1 MSAFISAVVA
11 ITAAASAYSG
21 YSQRK
26 SAKEAS
32 KRVDAENKRIQGEA
46 DAARV
51 ANKLDREAGTEDVA
65 KVQSAG
71 NSDSVISTGRRKRAK
86 TATVSSGL
94 GL

>member
-1 MSAFISAVVA
+1 MTAFVSAALVISA
-11 ITAAASAYSG
+11 AATV

-32 KRVDAENKRIQGEA
+32 KRADAESKRVQGEA

-71 NSDSVISTGRRKRAK
+71 NSDSVISTGRRKRAQ
-86 TATVSSGL
+86 TAAVSSGL

>member
-11 ITAAASAYSG
+11 ITTAATV

-32 KRVDAENKRIQGEA
+32 KRADAESKRVQGEA

-51 ANKLDREAGTEDVA
+51 ANKLNRDAGTEDVA
-65 KVQSAG
+65 NVQSAG
-71 NSDSVISTGRRKRAK
+71 NSDSVISTGRRKRAP
-86 TATVSSGL
+86 TATVASGL

>member
-1 MSAFISAVVA
+1 MTAFVSAVVA
-11 ITAAASAYSG
+11 ISAAATV
-21 YSQRK
+21 YSQRQSTK
-26 SAKEAS
+26 TAS
-32 KRVDAENKRIQGEA
+32 KRADAENKRIQNEA

-71 NSDSVISTGRRKRAK
+71 NSDSVISTGRRKRAQ

>member
-1 MSAFISAVVA
+1 MTAFVSAVVA
-11 ITAAASAYSG
+11 ISAAATV

-32 KRVDAENKRIQGEA
+32 KRADAENKRVQGEA

-51 ANKLDREAGTEDVA
+51 ANKLNREAGTEDVA

-71 NSDSVISTGRRKRAK
+71 NSDSVISTGRRKRAP

>member
-1 MSAFISAVVA
+1 MTAFVSAVVA
-11 ITAAASAYSG
+11 ISAAATV

>member
-1 MSAFISAVVA
+1 MTAFVSAVVA
-11 ITAAASAYSG
+11 ITTAATV

-32 KRVDAENKRIQGEA
+32 KRADAENKRIQGEA

-51 ANKLDREAGTEDVA
+51 ANNLNREAGTEDVA

-71 NSDSVISTGRRKRAK
+71 NSDSVISTGRRKRAP

>member
-11 ITAAASAYSG
+11 ISAAASV

-32 KRVDAENKRIQGEA
+32 KRADAENKRIQGEA

-51 ANKLDREAGTEDVA
+51 ANKLDREASTEDVA

-71 NSDSVISTGRRKRAK
+71 NSDSSISTGRRKRAK

>member
-11 ITAAASAYSG
+11 ITTAATV

-32 KRVDAENKRIQGEA
+32 KRADAENKRIQDEA

-51 ANKLDREAGTEDVA
+51 ANKLNREAGTEDVA

-71 NSDSVISTGRRKRAK
+71 NSDSVISTGRRKRAP

>member
-1 MSAFISAVVA
+1 MTAFISAVVA
-11 ITAAASAYSG
+11 ISTAATV

-32 KRVDAENKRIQGEA
+32 KRADAENKRIQGEA

-51 ANKLDREAGTEDVA
+51 ANKLDREASTEDVA

>member
-1 MSAFISAVVA
+1 MTAFISAVVA
-11 ITAAASAYSG
+11 ISAAATV

-32 KRVDAENKRIQGEA
+32 KRADAESKRIQGEA

-51 ANKLDREAGTEDVA
+51 ANKLNREASTEDVA

-71 NSDSVISTGRRKRAK
+71 NSESVISTGRRKRAT

>member
-11 ITAAASAYSG
+11 ISTAASV

-32 KRVDAENKRIQGEA
+32 KRADAENKRVQGEA

-51 ANKLDREAGTEDVA
+51 ANKLDREASTEDVA

-71 NSDSVISTGRRKRAK
+71 NSDSVISTGRRKRAT

>member
-1 MSAFISAVVA
+1 MTAFISAVVA
-11 ITAAASAYSG
+11 ISAAASV

-32 KRVDAENKRIQGEA
+32 KRVDAENKRVQGEGE
-46 DAARV
+46 AARV
-51 ANKLDREAGTEDVA
+51 ANKLDREASTEDVA

-71 NSDSVISTGRRKRAK
+71 NSDSVISTGRRKRAT

>member
-11 ITAAASAYSG
+11 ITTAATV

-26 SAKEAS
+26 ASKEAS
-32 KRVDAENKRIQGEA
+32 KRADAESKRVQGEA

-51 ANKLDREAGTEDVA
+51 ANKLNREAGTEDVA

>member
-1 MSAFISAVVA
+1 MTAFVSAVVA
-11 ITAAASAYSG
+11 ISAAATV

-32 KRVDAENKRIQGEA
+32 KRANAENKRIQGEA

-71 NSDSVISTGRRKRAK
+71 NSDSVISTGRRKRAQ

>member
-11 ITAAASAYSG
+11 ITTAASVYT
-21 YSQRK
+21 QRK

-32 KRVDAENKRIQGEA
+32 KRADAENKRIQGEA

-51 ANKLDREAGTEDVA
+51 ANKLDREASTEDVA

>member
-11 ITAAASAYSG
+11 AVASAAATV

-32 KRVDAENKRIQGEA
+32 KRADAENKRIQGEA

-86 TATVSSGL
+86 AATVSSGL

>member
-11 ITAAASAYSG
+11 ITAAASAYT
-21 YSQRK
+21 QRK
-26 SAKEAS
+26 SAKAAS
-32 KRVDAENKRIQGEA
+32 KRADAENKRIQGEA

-51 ANKLDREAGTEDVA
+51 TNKLDREAGTEDVA
-65 KVQSAG
+65 KIQSAG

>member
-1 MSAFISAVVA
+1 MTAFISAVVA
-11 ITAAASAYSG
+11 ISTAASVYT
-21 YSQRK
+21 QRK

-32 KRVDAENKRIQGEA
+32 KRADAENKRIQSEA

-65 KVQSAG
+65 KVQSSG
-71 NSDSVISTGRRKRAK
+71 NSDSVISTGRRKRAT

>member
-11 ITAAASAYSG
+11 ITTAASV

-26 SAKEAS
+26 ASKEAS
-32 KRVDAENKRIQGEA
+32 KRADAESKRVQGEA
-46 DAARV
+46 DAARA
-51 ANKLDREAGTEDVA
+51 ANKLNRDAGTEDVA

-71 NSDSVISTGRRKRAK
+71 NSDSVISTGRRKRAT

>member
-1 MSAFISAVVA
+1 MSAFVSAIVA
-11 ITAAASAYSG
+11 VATVATAHA
-21 YSQRK
+21 QRK

-32 KRVDAENKRIQGEA
+32 KSADAESKRVQGEA

-51 ANKLDREAGTEDVA
+51 ANKLNREAGTEDVA
-65 KVQSAG
+65 KIQSAG
-71 NSDSVISTGRRKRAK
+71 NSDSVISTGRRKRAQ

>member
-1 MSAFISAVVA
+1 MSAFISAIVAVVA
-11 ITAAASAYSG
+11 SSAASA

-32 KRVDAENKRIQGEA
+32 KRVDAENKRVQGEA

-51 ANKLDREAGTEDVA
+51 ANKLDREASTEDIA

>member
-1 MSAFISAVVA
+1 MTAFISAVVA
-11 ITAAASAYSG
+11 ITTAASV

-32 KRVDAENKRIQGEA
+32 KRADSENKRIQSEA

-51 ANKLDREAGTEDVA
+51 ANKLDREASTEDVA

-71 NSDSVISTGRRKRAK
+71 NSDSVISTGRRKRAT

>member
-11 ITAAASAYSG
+11 ISTAASV

>member
-1 MSAFISAVVA
+1 MTAFVSAAILIS
-11 ITAAASAYSG
+11 TAANVYM
-21 YSQRK
+21 QRK

-32 KRVDAENKRIQGEA
+32 KRADAESKRIQGEA
-46 DAARV
+46 EAARV

-71 NSDSVISTGRRKRAK
+71 NSDSVISTGRRKRAP

>member
-11 ITAAASAYSG
+11 ITTAATV

-32 KRVDAENKRIQGEA
+32 KRADAENKRVQGEA

-51 ANKLDREAGTEDVA
+51 ANKLNREAGTEDVA

>member
-11 ITAAASAYSG
+11 ITTAATV

-32 KRVDAENKRIQGEA
+32 KRADAENKRIQGEA

-51 ANKLDREAGTEDVA
+51 ANKLNRDAGTEDVA

>member
-11 ITAAASAYSG
+11 ITTAATV

-26 SAKEAS
+26 SAKAAS
-32 KRVDAENKRIQGEA
+32 KRADAESKRVQGEA

-51 ANKLDREAGTEDVA
+51 ANKLNRDAGTEDVA
-65 KVQSAG
+65 NVQSAG
-71 NSDSVISTGRRKRAK
+71 NSDSVISTGRRKRAP
-86 TATVSSGL
+86 TATVASGL

>member
-11 ITAAASAYSG
+11 ITTAATV

-26 SAKEAS
+26 STKEAS
-32 KRVDAENKRIQGEA
+32 KRADSENKRIQGEA

-51 ANKLDREAGTEDVA
+51 ANKLDREASTEDVA

-71 NSDSVISTGRRKRAK
+71 NSDSVISTGRRKRAQ

>member
-1 MSAFISAVVA
+1 MSAFISAIVAVVA
-11 ITAAASAYSG
+11 STAASVH
-21 YSQRK
+21 SQRK

-51 ANKLDREAGTEDVA
+51 ANKLDREASTEDVA

>member
-1 MSAFISAVVA
+1 MSAFISAIVA
-11 ITAAASAYSG
+11 ITTAATV

-32 KRVDAENKRIQGEA
+32 KRADAENKRVQGEA

-51 ANKLDREAGTEDVA
+51 ANKLNREAGTEDVA

-71 NSDSVISTGRRKRAK
+71 NSDSVISTGRRKRAS

>member
-1 MSAFISAVVA
+1 MTAFVSAVVA
-11 ITAAASAYSG
+11 ISAAATV
-21 YSQRK
+21 YSQRQSNK
-26 SAKEAS
+26 AAS
-32 KRVDAENKRIQGEA
+32 KRANAESKRVQSEA

-51 ANKLDREAGTEDVA
+51 ANKLDREASTEDVA

-71 NSDSVISTGRRKRAK
+71 NSDSVISTGRRKRAQ

>member
-11 ITAAASAYSG
+11 ITAAASV

-32 KRVDAENKRIQGEA
+32 KRADSENKRVQGEA

-51 ANKLDREAGTEDVA
+51 ANKLNREAGTEDVA

-71 NSDSVISTGRRKRAK
+71 NSDSVISTGRRKRAQ

>member
-11 ITAAASAYSG
+11 ITTAATV

-32 KRVDAENKRIQGEA
+32 KRADAESKRVQDEA

-51 ANKLDREAGTEDVA
+51 ANKLNREAGTEDVA

-71 NSDSVISTGRRKRAK
+71 NSDSVISTGRRKRAT

>member
-1 MSAFISAVVA
+1 MTAFVSAVVA
-11 ITAAASAYSG
+11 ISAAATV

-32 KRVDAENKRIQGEA
+32 KRVDAENKRVQGEA

-51 ANKLDREAGTEDVA
+51 ANKLDREASTEDVA

>member
-1 MSAFISAVVA
+1 MSAFISAIVA
-11 ITAAASAYSG
+11 ITTAATV

-32 KRVDAENKRIQGEA
+32 KRVDAENKRVQGEA

-51 ANKLDREAGTEDVA
+51 ANKLNREAGTEDVA

-71 NSDSVISTGRRKRAK
+71 NSDSVISTGRRKRAQ

>member
-11 ITAAASAYSG
+11 ITTAASV

-32 KRVDAENKRIQGEA
+32 KRADAESKRVQGEA

>member
-1 MSAFISAVVA
+1 MTAFVSAVVA
-11 ITAAASAYSG
+11 ISAAATV
-21 YSQRK
+21 YSQRQ
-26 SAKEAS
+26 SAKAAS
-32 KRVDAENKRIQGEA
+32 KRADAENKRIQGEA

-51 ANKLDREAGTEDVA
+51 ANKLDREASTEDVA

-71 NSDSVISTGRRKRAK
+71 NSDSVISTGRRKRAQ

>member
-1 MSAFISAVVA
+1 MTAFISAVVVA
-11 ITAAASAYSG
+11 VASAAATVH
-21 YSQRK
+21 SQRK

-32 KRVDAENKRIQGEA
+32 KRADAENKRIQGEA

>member
-11 ITAAASAYSG
+11 ITTAATV

-32 KRVDAENKRIQGEA
+32 KRADAENKRIQGEA
-46 DAARV
+46 DAARI
-51 ANKLDREAGTEDVA
+51 ANKLDREASTEDVA
-65 KVQSAG
+65 KVQSSG
-71 NSDSVISTGRRKRAK
+71 NSDAVISTGRRKRAP

>member
-11 ITAAASAYSG
+11 ITTAATV

-26 SAKEAS
+26 ASKEAS
-32 KRVDAENKRIQGEA
+32 KRADAESKRVQDEA

-51 ANKLDREAGTEDVA
+51 ANKLNREAGTEDVA

-71 NSDSVISTGRRKRAK
+71 NSDSVISTGRRKRAP